1 VALVALAFA
10 APLIA
15 RREGRRVE
23 AAPAVLPVFVVCGL
37 LDFPWHLPAI
47 TMTAGLI
54 LTGLPTRRE
63 P

>member
-1 VALVALAFA
+1 
-10 APLIA
+10 
-15 RREGRRVE
+15 
-23 AAPAVLPVFVVCGL
+23 VLTVFVVCGL